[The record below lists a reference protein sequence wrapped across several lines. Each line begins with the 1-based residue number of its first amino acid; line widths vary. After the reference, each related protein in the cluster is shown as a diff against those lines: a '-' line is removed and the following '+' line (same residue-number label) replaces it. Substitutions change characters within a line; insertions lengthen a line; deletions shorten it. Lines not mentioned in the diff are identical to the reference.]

1 MTVSMRGL
9 LNRGVCV
16 FALLILLG
24 GELFLRREML
34 VSLEDSS
41 VDQATLD
48 TLHGLSATHELW
60 LIVLA
65 GILAMLSGLIFWN
78 TGSAS
83 IKPLKKMVEEL
94 MTASSQLRKASEQVA
109 KNSAELSNDSMQQ
122 ANSGEL
128 ASNVM
133 HEIALPSI
141 AIFSSS
147 SIQVAEQIEDINA
160 LARSVEENTQR
171 TLELSAEARA
181 AAESGVQA
189 MSEISSAMRGVQEGS
204 SRITDIIEVI
214 DTITHQTKM
223 LATNAAIEAARA
235 GEQGK
240 GFAVVAD
247 EVSKLA
253 ENSKKAA
260 REIGELIRES
270 VAKARDGGKLA
281 ADGEAALQNI
291 LQTVVEVVDLVSDV
305 ALSASEQTEKMR
317 EAERLIIEI
326 KQASTDQ
333 NKHTPELA
341 TAIQD
346 MIKVAQKSAMNAESG
361 TVAAEQLFAQV
372 QILSDLVDRLASQIG
387 TSKKSQIA
395 PMQASKPKKEAVN
408 NARLLPAPS
417 KKSGPTKFNPE
428 MKRPL
433 AMKAST
439 SNINQSSSS
448 KSKPDP
454 QSKPSDII
462 PMRDDFSEF

>member
-9 LNRGVCV
+9 LNWGGYVL
-16 FALLILLG
+16 ALLILLG

-34 VSLEDSS
+34 LSLEESS
-41 VDQATLD
+41 LDQATLEK
-48 TLHGLSATHELW
+48 LYELSATHELW
-60 LIVLA
+60 LIILV
-65 GILAMLSGLIFWN
+65 GILALLSVLIFWN
-78 TGSAS
+78 TSSAS
-83 IKPLKKMVEEL
+83 RPLKVMVEEL
-94 MTASSQLRKASEQVA
+94 LNTSSQLRKASEQVA
-109 KNSAELSNDSMQQ
+109 KNSAQLSNDSMQQ
-122 ANSGEL
+122 ATSGEL

-141 AIFSSS
+141 AVFSSS

-160 LARSVEENTQR
+160 LARSVEENTRR

-204 SRITDIIEVI
+204 TRITDIIEVI

-270 VAKARDGGKLA
+270 VNKARDGGKLA

-305 ALSASEQTEKMR
+305 ALSASEQTDKMR

-346 MIKVAQKSAMNAESG
+346 MIKVAQKSAMNTESG

-372 QILSDLVDRLASQIG
+372 LILSDLVDRLATQIG
-387 TSKKSQIA
+387 TSKTSEVTPIQTL
-395 PMQASKPKKEAVN
+395 KPKKEAAN
-408 NARLLPAPS
+408 SARLLPAPA
-417 KKSGPTKFNPE
+417 KKAGAKKFNPE
-428 MKRPL
+428 SKRPPT
-433 AMKAST
+433 MKAT
-439 SNINQSSSS
+439 TLNINP
-448 KSKPDP
+448 SKPKSDP

>member
-9 LNRGVCV
+9 LNWGGYVL
-16 FALLILLG
+16 ALLILLG

-34 VSLEDSS
+34 LSLEESS
-41 VDQATLD
+41 LDQATLEK
-48 TLHGLSATHELW
+48 LYELSATHELW
-60 LIVLA
+60 LIILV
-65 GILAMLSGLIFWN
+65 GILALLSVLIFWN
-78 TGSAS
+78 TSSAS
-83 IKPLKKMVEEL
+83 RPLKVMVEEL
-94 MTASSQLRKASEQVA
+94 LNTSSQLRKVSKQVA

-122 ANSGEL
+122 ATSGEL

-141 AIFSSS
+141 AVFSSS

-160 LARSVEENTQR
+160 LARSVEENTRR

-204 SRITDIIEVI
+204 TRITDIIEVI

-270 VAKARDGGKLA
+270 VTKARDGGKLA

-305 ALSASEQTEKMR
+305 ALSASEQTDKMR

-341 TAIQD
+341 TTIQD

-372 QILSDLVDRLASQIG
+372 LILSDLVDRLATQIG
-387 TSKKSQIA
+387 TSKTSEVTPIQTL
-395 PMQASKPKKEAVN
+395 KPKKEAAN
-408 NARLLPAPS
+408 SARLLPAPA
-417 KKSGPTKFNPE
+417 KKAGATKFNPE
-428 MKRPL
+428 SKRPPT
-433 AMKAST
+433 MKAT
-439 SNINQSSSS
+439 TLNINP
-448 KSKPDP
+448 SKPKSDP

>member
-1 MTVSMRGL
+1 MTVSMRGF
-9 LNRGVCV
+9 LNWGGCV
-16 FALLILLG
+16 LALLILLG

-34 VSLEDSS
+34 LSLEGYSL
-41 VDQATLD
+41 DQATLEK
-48 TLHGLSATHELW
+48 LSELSAIHELW
-60 LIVLA
+60 LIILV
-65 GILAMLSGLIFWN
+65 GILALLSVLIFWN
-78 TGSAS
+78 TSSAS
-83 IKPLKKMVEEL
+83 RPLKVTVEEL
-94 MTASSQLRKASEQVA
+94 LNTSSQLRKASEQVA

-122 ANSGEL
+122 ATSGEL

-160 LARSVEENTQR
+160 LARSVEENTRR

-181 AAESGVQA
+181 AAESGGQA

-204 SRITDIIEVI
+204 TRITDIIEVI

-270 VAKARDGGKLA
+270 VTKARDGGKLA

-305 ALSASEQTEKMR
+305 ALSASEQTDKMR

-346 MIKVAQKSAMNAESG
+346 MIKVAQKSAVNAESG

-372 QILSDLVDRLASQIG
+372 LILSGLVDRLATQIG
-387 TSKKSQIA
+387 TSKTSELTQINTL
-395 PMQASKPKKEAVN
+395 KPKKEAAN
-408 NARLLPAPS
+408 NARLLPAPA
-417 KKSGPTKFNPE
+417 KKTGATKFNPE
-428 MKRPL
+428 TRRPPT
-433 AMKAST
+433 MKATT
-439 SNINQSSSS
+439 SNINP
-448 KSKPDP
+448 SKPKSDP

>member
-9 LNRGVCV
+9 LNWGGYVL
-16 FALLILLG
+16 ALLILLG

-34 VSLEDSS
+34 LSLEESS
-41 VDQATLD
+41 LDQATLEK
-48 TLHGLSATHELW
+48 LYELSATHELW
-60 LIVLA
+60 LIILV
-65 GILAMLSGLIFWN
+65 GILALLSVLIFWN
-78 TGSAS
+78 TSSAS
-83 IKPLKKMVEEL
+83 RPLKVMVEEL
-94 MTASSQLRKASEQVA
+94 LNTSSQLRKASEQVA

-122 ANSGEL
+122 ATSGEL

-141 AIFSSS
+141 AVFSSS

-160 LARSVEENTQR
+160 LARSVEENTRR

-204 SRITDIIEVI
+204 TRITDIIEVI

-270 VAKARDGGKLA
+270 VNKARDGGKLA

-305 ALSASEQTEKMR
+305 ALSASEQTDKMR

-372 QILSDLVDRLASQIG
+372 LILSDLVDRLATQIG
-387 TSKKSQIA
+387 TSKTSEVTPIQTLKR
-395 PMQASKPKKEAVN
+395 KKEAAN
-408 NARLLPAPS
+408 SARLLPAPA
-417 KKSGPTKFNPE
+417 KKAGATKFNPE
-428 MKRPL
+428 SKRPPT
-433 AMKAST
+433 MKAT
-439 SNINQSSSS
+439 TLNINP
-448 KSKPDP
+448 SKPKSDP

>member
-9 LNRGVCV
+9 LNWGGYVL
-16 FALLILLG
+16 ALLILLG

-34 VSLEDSS
+34 LSLEESS
-41 VDQATLD
+41 LDQATLEK
-48 TLHGLSATHELW
+48 LYELSATHELW
-60 LIVLA
+60 LIILV
-65 GILAMLSGLIFWN
+65 GILALLSVLIFWN
-78 TGSAS
+78 TSSAS
-83 IKPLKKMVEEL
+83 RPLKVMVEEL
-94 MTASSQLRKASEQVA
+94 LNTSSQLRKVSKQVA

-122 ANSGEL
+122 ATSGEL

-141 AIFSSS
+141 AVFSSS

-160 LARSVEENTQR
+160 LARSVEENTRR

-204 SRITDIIEVI
+204 TRITDIIEVI

-270 VAKARDGGKLA
+270 VTKARDGGKLA

-305 ALSASEQTEKMR
+305 ALSASEQTDKMR

-372 QILSDLVDRLASQIG
+372 LILSDLVDRLATQIG
-387 TSKKSQIA
+387 TSKTSEVTPIQTL
-395 PMQASKPKKEAVN
+395 KPKKEAAN
-408 NARLLPAPS
+408 SARLLPAPA
-417 KKSGPTKFNPE
+417 KKAGATKFNPE
-428 MKRPL
+428 SKRPPT
-433 AMKAST
+433 MKAT
-439 SNINQSSSS
+439 TLNINP
-448 KSKPDP
+448 SKPKSDP

>member
-16 FALLILLG
+16 LALLILLG

-34 VSLEDSS
+34 LSLEDSS
-41 VDQATLD
+41 LDQAALETLQ
-48 TLHGLSATHELW
+48 GLSATHELW

-65 GILAMLSGLIFWN
+65 GVLALLSVLVFWN

-83 IKPLKKMVEEL
+83 TKPLKKMVEEL

-109 KNSAELSNDSMQQ
+109 KNSAELSNDSLQQ
-122 ANSGEL
+122 ATSGEL

-141 AIFSSS
+141 AVFSSS

-160 LARSVEENTQR
+160 LARSVEENTRR
-171 TLELSAEARA
+171 TLELSAEART

-189 MSEISSAMRGVQEGS
+189 MSEISSAMRDVREGS
-204 SRITDIIEVI
+204 NRITDIIEVI

-270 VAKARDGGKLA
+270 VTKARDGGKLA

-291 LQTVVEVVDLVSDV
+291 LKTVVEVVDLVSDV

-361 TVAAEQLFAQV
+361 SVAAEQLFAQV
-372 QILSDLVDRLASQIG
+372 QILSELVDRLASQIG
-387 TSKKSQIA
+387 SSKKSQVA
-395 PMQASKPKKEAVN
+395 PQAPKPKKEAVN
-408 NARLLPAPS
+408 KARLLPAPA
-417 KKSGPTKFNPE
+417 KKAGPTKFNQE

-439 SNINQSSSS
+439 SSINPSNPS
-448 KSKPDP
+448 KPKPDP

>member
-1 MTVSMRGL
+1 MTVSMREL
-9 LNRGVCV
+9 LNRGVCI
-16 FALLILLG
+16 FALLVLLG
-24 GELFLRREML
+24 GELFLRRDML
-34 VSLEDSS
+34 LSLDESS
-41 VDQATLD
+41 LDPATLEK
-48 TLHGLSATHELW
+48 LHELSATHELW

-65 GILAMLSGLIFWN
+65 GILALLSVLIFWN
-78 TGSAS
+78 TSSAC
-83 IKPLKKMVEEL
+83 IRPLKRMVEEL
-94 MTASSQLRKASEQVA
+94 MNTSSQLRGASEQVT
-109 KNSAELSNDSMQQ
+109 KNSAELSSDSMQQ
-122 ANSGEL
+122 VTSGEL

-141 AIFSSS
+141 AVFSSS

-160 LARSVEENTQR
+160 LARSVEENTRR

-204 SRITDIIEVI
+204 TRITDIIEVI

-270 VAKARDGGKLA
+270 VIKARDGGKLA

-305 ALSASEQTEKMR
+305 ALSASEQTDKMR

-341 TAIQD
+341 TAIQN
-346 MIKVAQKSAMNAESG
+346 MIKVAQKSATNAESG
-361 TVAAEQLFAQV
+361 TVTAEQLFDQV
-372 QILSDLVDRLASQIG
+372 QILSDLVDRLGSQIG
-387 TSKKSQIA
+387 TSRKSQVTPI
-395 PMQASKPKKEAVN
+395 QALKPKKEAVHN
-408 NARLLPAPS
+408 DRLLPAPA
-417 KKSGPTKFNPE
+417 KNVGLTKFNPE
-428 MKRPL
+428 MKHPP
-433 AMKAST
+433 AMHAT
-439 SNINQSSSS
+439 NLNINPSTPKPNP
-448 KSKPDP
+448 KSKP
-454 QSKPSDII
+454 SEVI

>member
-16 FALLILLG
+16 LALLILLG

-34 VSLEDSS
+34 LSLEDSS
-41 VDQATLD
+41 LDQAALETLQ
-48 TLHGLSATHELW
+48 GLSATHELW
-60 LIVLA
+60 LIALAGVLA
-65 GILAMLSGLIFWN
+65 LLSVLVFWN

-83 IKPLKKMVEEL
+83 TKPLKKMVEEL

-109 KNSAELSNDSMQQ
+109 KNSAELSNDSLQQ
-122 ANSGEL
+122 ATSGEL

-141 AIFSSS
+141 AVFSSS

-160 LARSVEENTQR
+160 LARSVEENTRR
-171 TLELSAEARA
+171 TLELSAEART

-189 MSEISSAMRGVQEGS
+189 MSEISSAMRDVREGS
-204 SRITDIIEVI
+204 NRITDIIEVI

-270 VAKARDGGKLA
+270 VTKARDGGKLA

-291 LQTVVEVVDLVSDV
+291 LKTVVEVVDLVSDV

-361 TVAAEQLFAQV
+361 SVAAEQLFAQV
-372 QILSDLVDRLASQIG
+372 QILSELVDRLASQIG
-387 TSKKSQIA
+387 GSKNTQAA
-395 PMQASKPKKEAVN
+395 PQAPKPKKEAVN
-408 NARLLPAPS
+408 KARLLPAPA
-417 KKSGPTKFNPE
+417 KKAGPTKFNPE

-439 SNINQSSSS
+439 SSINQSNPS
-448 KSKPDP
+448 KPKPDP

>member
-1 MTVSMRGL
+1 MTVFMRGL
-9 LNRGVCV
+9 LNWGGYVL
-16 FALLILLG
+16 ALLILLG

-34 VSLEDSS
+34 LSLEESS
-41 VDQATLD
+41 LDQATLEK
-48 TLHGLSATHELW
+48 LYELSATHELW
-60 LIVLA
+60 LIILV
-65 GILAMLSGLIFWN
+65 GILALLSVLIFWN
-78 TGSAS
+78 TSSAS
-83 IKPLKKMVEEL
+83 RPLKVMVEEL
-94 MTASSQLRKASEQVA
+94 LNTSSQLRKASEQVA

-122 ANSGEL
+122 ATSGEL

-141 AIFSSS
+141 AVFSSS

-160 LARSVEENTQR
+160 LARSVEENTRR

-204 SRITDIIEVI
+204 TRITDIIEVI

-270 VAKARDGGKLA
+270 VTKARDGGKLA

-305 ALSASEQTEKMR
+305 ALSASEQTDKMR

-372 QILSDLVDRLASQIG
+372 LILSDLVDRLATQIG
-387 TSKKSQIA
+387 TSKTSEVIPIQ
-395 PMQASKPKKEAVN
+395 PLKPKKEAAN
-408 NARLLPAPS
+408 SARLLPAPA
-417 KKSGPTKFNPE
+417 KKAGATKFNPE
-428 MKRPL
+428 SKRPPT
-433 AMKAST
+433 MKAT
-439 SNINQSSSS
+439 TLNINP
-448 KSKPDP
+448 SKPKSDP

>member
-9 LNRGVCV
+9 LNWGGYVL
-16 FALLILLG
+16 ALLILLG

-34 VSLEDSS
+34 LSLEESS
-41 VDQATLD
+41 LDQATLEK
-48 TLHGLSATHELW
+48 LYELSATHELW
-60 LIVLA
+60 LIILV
-65 GILAMLSGLIFWN
+65 GILALLSVLIFWN
-78 TGSAS
+78 TSSAS
-83 IKPLKKMVEEL
+83 RPLKVMVEEL
-94 MTASSQLRKASEQVA
+94 LNTSSQLRKASEQVA

-122 ANSGEL
+122 ATSGEL

-141 AIFSSS
+141 AVFSSS

-160 LARSVEENTQR
+160 LARSVEENTRR

-204 SRITDIIEVI
+204 TRITDIIEVI

-270 VAKARDGGKLA
+270 VNKARDGGKLA

-305 ALSASEQTEKMR
+305 ALSASEQTDKMR

-341 TAIQD
+341 TTIQD

-361 TVAAEQLFAQV
+361 TVAAEQLIAQV
-372 QILSDLVDRLASQIG
+372 LILSDLVDRLATQIG
-387 TSKKSQIA
+387 TSKTSEVTPIQTL
-395 PMQASKPKKEAVN
+395 KPKKEAAN
-408 NARLLPAPS
+408 SARLLPAPA
-417 KKSGPTKFNPE
+417 KKAGATKFNPE
-428 MKRPL
+428 SKRPPT
-433 AMKAST
+433 MKAT
-439 SNINQSSSS
+439 TLNINP
-448 KSKPDP
+448 SKPKSDP

>member
-16 FALLILLG
+16 LALLILLG

-34 VSLEDSS
+34 LSLEDSPL
-41 VDQATLD
+41 DQATLE
-48 TLHGLSATHELW
+48 TLQGLSATHELW

-65 GILAMLSGLIFWN
+65 GILALLSVLVFWN

-109 KNSAELSNDSMQQ
+109 KNSAELSNDSLQQ
-122 ANSGEL
+122 ATSGEL

-141 AIFSSS
+141 AVFSSS

-160 LARSVEENTQR
+160 LARSVEENTRR
-171 TLELSAEARA
+171 TLELSAEART

-204 SRITDIIEVI
+204 NRITDIIEVI

-270 VAKARDGGKLA
+270 VTKARDGGKLA

-291 LQTVVEVVDLVSDV
+291 LKTVVEVVDLVSDV

-361 TVAAEQLFAQV
+361 SVAAEQLFAQV

-387 TSKKSQIA
+387 SSKKSQAA
-395 PMQASKPKKEAVN
+395 PQALKPKKEAVN
-408 NARLLPAPS
+408 NARLLPAPL
-417 KKSGPTKFNPE
+417 KKAGPTKFNPE

-433 AMKAST
+433 TMKTST
-439 SNINQSSSS
+439 SSINPSNPS
-448 KSKPDP
+448 KPKPDP

>member
-16 FALLILLG
+16 LALLILLG

-34 VSLEDSS
+34 LSLEDSPL
-41 VDQATLD
+41 DQAALETLQ
-48 TLHGLSATHELW
+48 GLSATHELW

-65 GILAMLSGLIFWN
+65 GVLALLSVLVFWN

-83 IKPLKKMVEEL
+83 TKPLKKMVEEL

-109 KNSAELSNDSMQQ
+109 KNSAELSNDSVQQ
-122 ANSGEL
+122 ATSGEL

-141 AIFSSS
+141 AVFSSS

-160 LARSVEENTQR
+160 LARSVEENTRR
-171 TLELSAEARA
+171 TLELSAEART

-189 MSEISSAMRGVQEGS
+189 MSEISSAMRDVREGS
-204 SRITDIIEVI
+204 NRITDIIEVI

-270 VAKARDGGKLA
+270 VTKARDGGKLA

-291 LQTVVEVVDLVSDV
+291 LKTVVEVVDLVSDV

-361 TVAAEQLFAQV
+361 SVAAEQLFAQV
-372 QILSDLVDRLASQIG
+372 QILSELVDRLASQIG
-387 TSKKSQIA
+387 GSKNTQAA
-395 PMQASKPKKEAVN
+395 PQAPKPKKEAVN
-408 NARLLPAPS
+408 KARLLPAPA
-417 KKSGPTKFNPE
+417 KKAGPTKFNPE

-439 SNINQSSSS
+439 SSINQS
-448 KSKPDP
+448 KPKPDP

>member
-16 FALLILLG
+16 LALLILLG

-34 VSLEDSS
+34 LSLEDSS
-41 VDQATLD
+41 LDQAALETLQ
-48 TLHGLSATHELW
+48 GLSATHELW

-65 GILAMLSGLIFWN
+65 GILALLSVLIFWN

-83 IKPLKKMVEEL
+83 TKPLKKMVEEL
-94 MTASSQLRKASEQVA
+94 MMAASQLRKASEQVA
-109 KNSAELSNDSMQQ
+109 KNSAELSNDSLQQ
-122 ANSGEL
+122 ATNGEL

-141 AIFSSS
+141 AVFSSS

-160 LARSVEENTQR
+160 LARSVEENTRR

-189 MSEISSAMRGVQEGS
+189 MSEISSAMRDVREGS
-204 SRITDIIEVI
+204 NRITDIIEVI

-270 VAKARDGGKLA
+270 VTKARDGGKLA

-361 TVAAEQLFAQV
+361 SVAAEQLFAQV
-372 QILSDLVDRLASQIG
+372 QILSELVDRLASQIG
-387 TSKKSQIA
+387 GSKKSQAA
-395 PMQASKPKKEAVN
+395 PTSSETKKGSCQQCSLTAC
-408 NARLLPAPS
+408 S
-417 KKSGPTKFNPE
+417 IKKGWP
-428 MKRPL
+428 
-433 AMKAST
+433 
-439 SNINQSSSS
+439 NQV
-448 KSKPDP
+448 
-454 QSKPSDII
+454 
-462 PMRDDFSEF
+462 

>member
-9 LNRGVCV
+9 LNWGGYVL
-16 FALLILLG
+16 ALLILLG

-34 VSLEDSS
+34 LSLEESS
-41 VDQATLD
+41 LDQATLEK
-48 TLHGLSATHELW
+48 LYELSATHELW
-60 LIVLA
+60 LIILV
-65 GILAMLSGLIFWN
+65 GILALLSVLIFWN
-78 TGSAS
+78 TSSAS
-83 IKPLKKMVEEL
+83 RPLKVMVEEL
-94 MTASSQLRKASEQVA
+94 LNTSSQLRKASEQVA

-122 ANSGEL
+122 ATSGEL

-141 AIFSSS
+141 AVFSSS

-160 LARSVEENTQR
+160 LARSVEENTRR

-204 SRITDIIEVI
+204 TRITDIIEVI

-270 VAKARDGGKLA
+270 VTKARDGGKLA

-305 ALSASEQTEKMR
+305 ALSASEQTDKMR

-372 QILSDLVDRLASQIG
+372 LILSDLVDRLATQIG
-387 TSKKSQIA
+387 TSKTSEVTPIQTL
-395 PMQASKPKKEAVN
+395 KPKKEAPN
-408 NARLLPAPS
+408 SARLLPAPA
-417 KKSGPTKFNPE
+417 KKAGATKFNPE
-428 MKRPL
+428 SKRPPT
-433 AMKAST
+433 MKAT
-439 SNINQSSSS
+439 TLNINP
-448 KSKPDP
+448 SKPKSDP

>member
-9 LNRGVCV
+9 LNWGGYVL
-16 FALLILLG
+16 ALLILLG

-34 VSLEDSS
+34 LSLEESS
-41 VDQATLD
+41 LDQATLEK
-48 TLHGLSATHELW
+48 LYELSATHELW
-60 LIVLA
+60 LIILV
-65 GILAMLSGLIFWN
+65 GILALLSVLIFWN
-78 TGSAS
+78 TSSAS
-83 IKPLKKMVEEL
+83 RPLKVMVEEL
-94 MTASSQLRKASEQVA
+94 LNTSSQLRKASEQVA

-122 ANSGEL
+122 ATSGEL

-141 AIFSSS
+141 AVFSSS

-160 LARSVEENTQR
+160 LARSVEENTRR

-204 SRITDIIEVI
+204 TRITDIIEVI

-270 VAKARDGGKLA
+270 VTKARDGGKLA

-305 ALSASEQTEKMR
+305 ALSASEQTDKMR

-372 QILSDLVDRLASQIG
+372 LILSDLVDRLATQIG
-387 TSKKSQIA
+387 ISKTSEVTPIQTL
-395 PMQASKPKKEAVN
+395 KPKKEAAN
-408 NARLLPAPS
+408 SARLLPAPA
-417 KKSGPTKFNPE
+417 KNAGAAKFNPE
-428 MKRPL
+428 SKRPPT
-433 AMKAST
+433 MKAT
-439 SNINQSSSS
+439 TLNINP
-448 KSKPDP
+448 SKPKSDP

>member
-9 LNRGVCV
+9 LNWGGYVL
-16 FALLILLG
+16 ALLILLG

-34 VSLEDSS
+34 LSLEESS
-41 VDQATLD
+41 LDQATLEK
-48 TLHGLSATHELW
+48 LYELSATHELW
-60 LIVLA
+60 LIILV
-65 GILAMLSGLIFWN
+65 GILALLSVLIFWN
-78 TGSAS
+78 TSSAS
-83 IKPLKKMVEEL
+83 RPLKVMVEEL
-94 MTASSQLRKASEQVA
+94 LNTSSQLRKASEQVA

-122 ANSGEL
+122 ATSGEL

-141 AIFSSS
+141 AVFSSS

-160 LARSVEENTQR
+160 LARSVEENTRR

-204 SRITDIIEVI
+204 TRITDIIEVI

-270 VAKARDGGKLA
+270 VTKARDGGKLA

-305 ALSASEQTEKMR
+305 ALSASEQTDKMR

-346 MIKVAQKSAMNAESG
+346 MIKVAQKSAMNTESG

-372 QILSDLVDRLASQIG
+372 LILSDLVDRLATQIG
-387 TSKKSQIA
+387 TSK
-395 PMQASKPKKEAVN
+395 ASEVTPIQTLKRKKEAAN
-408 NARLLPAPS
+408 SARLLPAPA
-417 KKSGPTKFNPE
+417 KKAGATKFNPE
-428 MKRPL
+428 SKRPPT
-433 AMKAST
+433 MKAT
-439 SNINQSSSS
+439 TLNINP
-448 KSKPDP
+448 SKPKSDP

>member
-1 MTVSMRGL
+1 MTVFMRGL
-9 LNRGVCV
+9 LNWGGYVL
-16 FALLILLG
+16 ALLILLG

-34 VSLEDSS
+34 LSLEESS
-41 VDQATLD
+41 LDQATLEK
-48 TLHGLSATHELW
+48 LYELSATHELW
-60 LIVLA
+60 LIILV
-65 GILAMLSGLIFWN
+65 GILALLSVLIFWN
-78 TGSAS
+78 TSSAS
-83 IKPLKKMVEEL
+83 RPLKVMVEEL
-94 MTASSQLRKASEQVA
+94 LNTSSQLRKASEQVA

-122 ANSGEL
+122 ATSGEL

-141 AIFSSS
+141 AVFSSS

-160 LARSVEENTQR
+160 LARSVEENTRR

-204 SRITDIIEVI
+204 TRITDIIEVI

-270 VAKARDGGKLA
+270 VNKARDGGKLA

-305 ALSASEQTEKMR
+305 ALSASEQTDKMR

-372 QILSDLVDRLASQIG
+372 LILSDLVDRLATQIG
-387 TSKKSQIA
+387 TSKTSEVTPIQTL
-395 PMQASKPKKEAVN
+395 KPKKEAAN
-408 NARLLPAPS
+408 SARLLPAPA
-417 KKSGPTKFNPE
+417 KKAGATKFNPE
-428 MKRPL
+428 SKRPPT
-433 AMKAST
+433 MKAT
-439 SNINQSSSS
+439 TLNINP
-448 KSKPDP
+448 SKPKSDP

>member
-9 LNRGVCV
+9 LNWGGYVL
-16 FALLILLG
+16 ALLILLG

-34 VSLEDSS
+34 LSLEESS
-41 VDQATLD
+41 LDQATLEK
-48 TLHGLSATHELW
+48 LYELSATHELW
-60 LIVLA
+60 LIILV
-65 GILAMLSGLIFWN
+65 GILALLSVLIFWN
-78 TGSAS
+78 TSSAS
-83 IKPLKKMVEEL
+83 RPLKVMVEEL
-94 MTASSQLRKASEQVA
+94 LNTSSQLRKVSKQVA

-122 ANSGEL
+122 ATSGEL

-141 AIFSSS
+141 AVFSSS

-160 LARSVEENTQR
+160 LARSVEENTRR

-204 SRITDIIEVI
+204 TRITDIIEVI

-270 VAKARDGGKLA
+270 VTKARDGGKLA

-305 ALSASEQTEKMR
+305 ALSASEQTDKMR

-341 TAIQD
+341 TTIQD

-361 TVAAEQLFAQV
+361 TVAAEQLIAQV
-372 QILSDLVDRLASQIG
+372 LILSDLVDRLATQIG
-387 TSKKSQIA
+387 TSKTSEVTPIQTL
-395 PMQASKPKKEAVN
+395 KPKKEAAN
-408 NARLLPAPS
+408 SARLLPAPA
-417 KKSGPTKFNPE
+417 KKAGATKFNPE
-428 MKRPL
+428 SKRPPT
-433 AMKAST
+433 MKAT
-439 SNINQSSSS
+439 TLNINP
-448 KSKPDP
+448 SKPKSDP

>member
-9 LNRGVCV
+9 LNWGGYVL
-16 FALLILLG
+16 ALLILLG

-34 VSLEDSS
+34 LSLEESS
-41 VDQATLD
+41 LDQATLEK
-48 TLHGLSATHELW
+48 LYELSATHELW
-60 LIVLA
+60 LIILV
-65 GILAMLSGLIFWN
+65 GILALLSVLIFWN
-78 TGSAS
+78 TSSAS
-83 IKPLKKMVEEL
+83 RPLKVMVEEL
-94 MTASSQLRKASEQVA
+94 LNTSSQLRKASEQVA

-122 ANSGEL
+122 ATSGEL

-141 AIFSSS
+141 AVFSSS

-160 LARSVEENTQR
+160 LARSVEENTRR

-204 SRITDIIEVI
+204 TRITDIIEVI

-270 VAKARDGGKLA
+270 VTKARDGGKLA

-305 ALSASEQTEKMR
+305 ALSASEQTDKMR

-372 QILSDLVDRLASQIG
+372 LILSDLVDRLATQIG
-387 TSKKSQIA
+387 TSKTSEVTPIQTL
-395 PMQASKPKKEAVN
+395 KPKKEAAN
-408 NARLLPAPS
+408 SARLLPAPA
-417 KKSGPTKFNPE
+417 KKAGAKKFNPE
-428 MKRPL
+428 SKRPPT
-433 AMKAST
+433 MKAT
-439 SNINQSSSS
+439 TLNINP
-448 KSKPDP
+448 SKPKSDP

>member
-9 LNRGVCV
+9 LNWGGYVL
-16 FALLILLG
+16 ALLILLG

-34 VSLEDSS
+34 LSLEESS
-41 VDQATLD
+41 LDQATLEK
-48 TLHGLSATHELW
+48 LYELSATHELW
-60 LIVLA
+60 LIILV
-65 GILAMLSGLIFWN
+65 GILALLSVLIFWN
-78 TGSAS
+78 TSSAS
-83 IKPLKKMVEEL
+83 RPLKVMVEEL
-94 MTASSQLRKASEQVA
+94 LNTSSQLRKASEQVA
-109 KNSAELSNDSMQQ
+109 KNSAQLSNDSMQQ
-122 ANSGEL
+122 ATSGEL

-141 AIFSSS
+141 AVFSSS

-160 LARSVEENTQR
+160 LARSVEENTRR

-204 SRITDIIEVI
+204 TRITDIIEVI

-270 VAKARDGGKLA
+270 VNKARDGGKLA

-305 ALSASEQTEKMR
+305 ALSASEQTDKMR

-372 QILSDLVDRLASQIG
+372 LILSDLVDRLATQIG
-387 TSKKSQIA
+387 TSKTSEVTPIQTL
-395 PMQASKPKKEAVN
+395 KPKKEAAN
-408 NARLLPAPS
+408 SARLLPAPA
-417 KKSGPTKFNPE
+417 KKAGAKKFNPE
-428 MKRPL
+428 SKRPPT
-433 AMKAST
+433 MKAT
-439 SNINQSSSS
+439 TLNINP
-448 KSKPDP
+448 SKPKSDP

>member
-9 LNRGVCV
+9 LNWGGYVL
-16 FALLILLG
+16 ALLILLG

-34 VSLEDSS
+34 LSLEESS
-41 VDQATLD
+41 LDQATLEK
-48 TLHGLSATHELW
+48 LYELSATHELW
-60 LIVLA
+60 LIILV
-65 GILAMLSGLIFWN
+65 GILALLSVLIFWN
-78 TGSAS
+78 TSSAS
-83 IKPLKKMVEEL
+83 RPLKVMVEEL
-94 MTASSQLRKASEQVA
+94 LNTSSQLRKASEQVA

-122 ANSGEL
+122 ATSGEL

-141 AIFSSS
+141 AVFSSS

-160 LARSVEENTQR
+160 LARSVEENTRR

-204 SRITDIIEVI
+204 TRITDIIEVI

-270 VAKARDGGKLA
+270 VTKARDGGKLA

-305 ALSASEQTEKMR
+305 ALSASEQTDKMR

-372 QILSDLVDRLASQIG
+372 LILSDLVDRLATQIG
-387 TSKKSQIA
+387 TSKTSEVTPIQTL
-395 PMQASKPKKEAVN
+395 KPKKEAAN
-408 NARLLPAPS
+408 SARLLPAPA
-417 KKSGPTKFNPE
+417 KKAGATKFNPE
-428 MKRPL
+428 SKRPPT
-433 AMKAST
+433 MKAT
-439 SNINQSSSS
+439 TLNINP
-448 KSKPDP
+448 SKPKSDP

>member
-9 LNRGVCV
+9 LNWGGYVL
-16 FALLILLG
+16 ALLILLG

-34 VSLEDSS
+34 LSLEESS
-41 VDQATLD
+41 LDQATLEK
-48 TLHGLSATHELW
+48 LYELSATHELW
-60 LIVLA
+60 LIILV
-65 GILAMLSGLIFWN
+65 GILALLSVLIFWN
-78 TGSAS
+78 TSSAS
-83 IKPLKKMVEEL
+83 RPLKVMVEEL
-94 MTASSQLRKASEQVA
+94 LNTSSQLRKASEQVA

-122 ANSGEL
+122 ATSGEL

-141 AIFSSS
+141 AVFSSS

-160 LARSVEENTQR
+160 LARSVEENTRR

-204 SRITDIIEVI
+204 TRITDIIEVI

-270 VAKARDGGKLA
+270 VNKARDGGKLA

-305 ALSASEQTEKMR
+305 ALSASEQTDKMR

-372 QILSDLVDRLASQIG
+372 LILSDLVDRLATQIG
-387 TSKKSQIA
+387 TSKTSEVTPIQTL
-395 PMQASKPKKEAVN
+395 KPKKEAAN
-408 NARLLPAPS
+408 SARLLPAPA
-417 KKSGPTKFNPE
+417 KKAGATKFNPE
-428 MKRPL
+428 SKRPPT
-433 AMKAST
+433 MKAT
-439 SNINQSSSS
+439 TLNINP
-448 KSKPDP
+448 SKPKSDP

>member
-9 LNRGVCV
+9 LNWGGYVL
-16 FALLILLG
+16 ALLILLG

-34 VSLEDSS
+34 LSLEESS
-41 VDQATLD
+41 LDQATLEK
-48 TLHGLSATHELW
+48 LYELSATHELW
-60 LIVLA
+60 LIILV
-65 GILAMLSGLIFWN
+65 GILALLSVLIFWN
-78 TGSAS
+78 TSSAS
-83 IKPLKKMVEEL
+83 RPLKVMVEEL
-94 MTASSQLRKASEQVA
+94 LNTSSQLRKASEQVA

-122 ANSGEL
+122 ATSGEL

-141 AIFSSS
+141 AVFSSS

-160 LARSVEENTQR
+160 LARSVEENTRR

-204 SRITDIIEVI
+204 TRITDIIEVI

-270 VAKARDGGKLA
+270 VTKARDGGKLA

-305 ALSASEQTEKMR
+305 ALSASEQTDKMR

-372 QILSDLVDRLASQIG
+372 LILSDLVDRLATQIG
-387 TSKKSQIA
+387 TSKTSEVTPIQTLKR
-395 PMQASKPKKEAVN
+395 KKEAAN
-408 NARLLPAPS
+408 SARLLPAPA
-417 KKSGPTKFNPE
+417 KKAGATKFNPE
-428 MKRPL
+428 SKRPPT
-433 AMKAST
+433 MKAT
-439 SNINQSSSS
+439 TLNINP
-448 KSKPDP
+448 SKPKSDP

>member
-9 LNRGVCV
+9 LNRGVCIL
-16 FALLILLG
+16 ALLILLG

-34 VSLEDSS
+34 LSLEDSS
-41 VDQATLD
+41 LDQAALE
-48 TLHGLSATHELW
+48 TLHGLSASHELW
-60 LIVLA
+60 LIVLT
-65 GILAMLSGLIFWN
+65 GILALLSVLVFWN

-94 MTASSQLRKASEQVA
+94 ITASSQLRKASEQVA
-109 KNSAELSNDSMQQ
+109 KNSAELSNDSLQQ
-122 ANSGEL
+122 ATSGEL

-141 AIFSSS
+141 AVFSSS
-147 SIQVAEQIEDINA
+147 SNQVAEQIEDINA
-160 LARSVEENTQR
+160 LARSVEENTRR

-204 SRITDIIEVI
+204 NRITDIIEVI

-270 VAKARDGGKLA
+270 VTKARDGGKLA

-291 LQTVVEVVDLVSDV
+291 LKTVVEVVDLVSDV
-305 ALSASEQTEKMR
+305 ALSASEQTDKMR

-341 TAIQD
+341 NAIQD
-346 MIKVAQKSAMNAESG
+346 MVKVAQKSAMNAESG
-361 TVAAEQLFAQV
+361 SVAAEQLFAQV
-372 QILSDLVDRLASQIG
+372 QILSDLVDRLASQISS
-387 TSKKSQIA
+387 SKNSQAA
-395 PMQASKPKKEAVN
+395 PQAPKPKKEAAK

-417 KKSGPTKFNPE
+417 KKAGPTEFNPE

-433 AMKAST
+433 AMKTST
-439 SNINQSSSS
+439 SNINPS
-448 KSKPDP
+448 KPKPDP

>member
-1 MTVSMRGL
+1 M
-9 LNRGVCV
+9 
-16 FALLILLG
+16 
-24 GELFLRREML
+24 
-34 VSLEDSS
+34 
-41 VDQATLD
+41 
-48 TLHGLSATHELW
+48 
-60 LIVLA
+60 
-65 GILAMLSGLIFWN
+65 
-78 TGSAS
+78 
-83 IKPLKKMVEEL
+83 
-94 MTASSQLRKASEQVA
+94 
-109 KNSAELSNDSMQQ
+109 
-122 ANSGEL
+122 
-128 ASNVM
+128 M

-141 AIFSSS
+141 AVFSSS

-189 MSEISSAMRGVQEGS
+189 MSYISSAMRGVQEGS
-204 SRITDIIEVI
+204 NRITDIIEVI

-270 VAKARDGGKLA
+270 VTKARDGGKLA

-291 LQTVVEVVDLVSDV
+291 LKTVVEVVDLVSDV
-305 ALSASEQTEKMR
+305 ALSASEQTDKMR

-341 TAIQD
+341 NAIQD
-346 MIKVAQKSAMNAESG
+346 MVKVAQKSAMNAESG
-361 TVAAEQLFAQV
+361 SVAAEQLFAQV
-372 QILSDLVDRLASQIG
+372 QILSDLVDRIAFQISISKNSQA
-387 TSKKSQIA
+387 A
-395 PMQASKPKKEAVN
+395 PQAPKPKKEASK

-417 KKSGPTKFNPE
+417 KKAGPTEFNLE

-433 AMKAST
+433 AMKTST
-439 SNINQSSSS
+439 SNINQSNPS
-448 KSKPDP
+448 KPKPDP

>member
-1 MTVSMRGL
+1 MTVFMRGL
-9 LNRGVCV
+9 LNWGGYVL
-16 FALLILLG
+16 ALLILLG

-34 VSLEDSS
+34 LSLEESS
-41 VDQATLD
+41 LDQATLEK
-48 TLHGLSATHELW
+48 LYELSATHELW
-60 LIVLA
+60 LIILV
-65 GILAMLSGLIFWN
+65 GILALLSVLIFWN
-78 TGSAS
+78 TSSAS
-83 IKPLKKMVEEL
+83 RPLKVMVEEL
-94 MTASSQLRKASEQVA
+94 LNTSSQLRKASEQVA

-122 ANSGEL
+122 ATSGEL

-141 AIFSSS
+141 AVFSSS

-160 LARSVEENTQR
+160 LARSVEENTRR

-204 SRITDIIEVI
+204 TRITDIIEVI

-270 VAKARDGGKLA
+270 VTKARDGGKLA

-305 ALSASEQTEKMR
+305 ALSASEQTDKMR

-372 QILSDLVDRLASQIG
+372 LILSDLVDRLATQIG
-387 TSKKSQIA
+387 TSKTSEVTPIQTLKR
-395 PMQASKPKKEAVN
+395 KKEAAN
-408 NARLLPAPS
+408 SARLLPAPA
-417 KKSGPTKFNPE
+417 KKAGATKFNPE
-428 MKRPL
+428 SKRPPT
-433 AMKAST
+433 MKAT
-439 SNINQSSSS
+439 TLNINP
-448 KSKPDP
+448 SKPKSDP

>member
-9 LNRGVCV
+9 LNWGGYVL
-16 FALLILLG
+16 ALLILLG

-34 VSLEDSS
+34 LSLEESS
-41 VDQATLD
+41 LDQATLEK
-48 TLHGLSATHELW
+48 LYELSATHELW
-60 LIVLA
+60 LIILV
-65 GILAMLSGLIFWN
+65 GILALLSVLIFWN
-78 TGSAS
+78 TSSAS
-83 IKPLKKMVEEL
+83 RPLKVMVEEL
-94 MTASSQLRKASEQVA
+94 LNTSSQLRKASEQVA

-122 ANSGEL
+122 ATSGEL

-141 AIFSSS
+141 AVFSSS

-160 LARSVEENTQR
+160 LARSVEENTRR

-204 SRITDIIEVI
+204 TRITDIIEVI

-270 VAKARDGGKLA
+270 VNKARDGGKLA

-305 ALSASEQTEKMR
+305 ALSASEQTDKMR

-341 TAIQD
+341 TTIQD

-361 TVAAEQLFAQV
+361 TVAAEQLIAQV
-372 QILSDLVDRLASQIG
+372 LILSDLVDRLATQIG
-387 TSKKSQIA
+387 TSKTSEVTPIQTL
-395 PMQASKPKKEAVN
+395 KPKKEAAN
-408 NARLLPAPS
+408 SARLLPAPA
-417 KKSGPTKFNPE
+417 KKAGATKFNPE
-428 MKRPL
+428 SKRPPL
-433 AMKAST
+433 MKAT
-439 SNINQSSSS
+439 TLNINP
-448 KSKPDP
+448 SKPKSDP

>member
-9 LNRGVCV
+9 LNWGGYVL
-16 FALLILLG
+16 ALLILLG

-34 VSLEDSS
+34 LSLEESS
-41 VDQATLD
+41 LDQATLEK
-48 TLHGLSATHELW
+48 LYELSATHELW
-60 LIVLA
+60 LIILV
-65 GILAMLSGLIFWN
+65 GILALLSVLIFWN
-78 TGSAS
+78 TSSAS
-83 IKPLKKMVEEL
+83 RPLKVMVEEL
-94 MTASSQLRKASEQVA
+94 LNTSSQLRKASEQVA

-122 ANSGEL
+122 ATSGEL

-141 AIFSSS
+141 AVFSSS

-160 LARSVEENTQR
+160 LARSVEENTRR

-204 SRITDIIEVI
+204 TRITDIIEVI

-270 VAKARDGGKLA
+270 VTKARDGGKLA

-305 ALSASEQTEKMR
+305 ALSASEQTDKMR

-372 QILSDLVDRLASQIG
+372 LILSDLVDRLATQIG
-387 TSKKSQIA
+387 TSK
-395 PMQASKPKKEAVN
+395 ASEVTPIQTLKRKKEAAN
-408 NARLLPAPS
+408 SARLLPAPA
-417 KKSGPTKFNPE
+417 KKAGATKFNPE
-428 MKRPL
+428 SKRPPT
-433 AMKAST
+433 MKAT
-439 SNINQSSSS
+439 TLNINP
-448 KSKPDP
+448 SKPKSDP

>member
-16 FALLILLG
+16 LALLILLG

-34 VSLEDSS
+34 LSLEDSS
-41 VDQATLD
+41 LDQAALETLQ
-48 TLHGLSATHELW
+48 GLSATHELW

-65 GILAMLSGLIFWN
+65 GVLALLSVLVFWN

-83 IKPLKKMVEEL
+83 TKPLKKMVEEL

-109 KNSAELSNDSMQQ
+109 KNSAELSNDSLQQ
-122 ANSGEL
+122 ATSGEL

-141 AIFSSS
+141 AVFSSS
-147 SIQVAEQIEDINA
+147 SIQVAEQIEDINP
-160 LARSVEENTQR
+160 LARSVEENTRR

-189 MSEISSAMRGVQEGS
+189 MSEISSAMRDVREGS
-204 SRITDIIEVI
+204 NRITDIIEVI

-270 VAKARDGGKLA
+270 VTKARDGGKLA

-291 LQTVVEVVDLVSDV
+291 LKTVVEVVDLVSDV

-361 TVAAEQLFAQV
+361 SVAAEQLFAQV
-372 QILSDLVDRLASQIG
+372 QILSELVDRLASQIG
-387 TSKKSQIA
+387 GSKNTQAA
-395 PMQASKPKKEAVN
+395 PQAPKPKKEAVN
-408 NARLLPAPS
+408 KARLLPAPA
-417 KKSGPTKFNPE
+417 KKAGPTKYNPE
-428 MKRPL
+428 MKRPM

-439 SNINQSSSS
+439 SGINHSNPS
-448 KSKPDP
+448 KPKPDP

>member
-16 FALLILLG
+16 LALLILLG

-34 VSLEDSS
+34 LYLEDSS
-41 VDQATLD
+41 LDQAALETLQ
-48 TLHGLSATHELW
+48 GLSATHELW
-60 LIVLA
+60 LIALAGVLA
-65 GILAMLSGLIFWN
+65 LLSVLVFWN

-83 IKPLKKMVEEL
+83 TKPLKKMVEEL

-109 KNSAELSNDSMQQ
+109 KNSAELSNDSLQQ
-122 ANSGEL
+122 ATSGEL

-141 AIFSSS
+141 AVFSSS

-160 LARSVEENTQR
+160 LARSVEENTRR
-171 TLELSAEARA
+171 TLELSAEART

-189 MSEISSAMRGVQEGS
+189 MSEISSAMRDVREGS
-204 SRITDIIEVI
+204 NRITDIIEVI

-270 VAKARDGGKLA
+270 VTKARDGGKLA

-291 LQTVVEVVDLVSDV
+291 LKTVVEVVDLVSDV

-341 TAIQD
+341 TAI
-346 MIKVAQKSAMNAESG
+346 
-361 TVAAEQLFAQV
+361 
-372 QILSDLVDRLASQIG
+372 
-387 TSKKSQIA
+387 
-395 PMQASKPKKEAVN
+395 
-408 NARLLPAPS
+408 
-417 KKSGPTKFNPE
+417 
-428 MKRPL
+428 
-433 AMKAST
+433 
-439 SNINQSSSS
+439 
-448 KSKPDP
+448 
-454 QSKPSDII
+454 
-462 PMRDDFSEF
+462 

>member
-9 LNRGVCV
+9 LNWGGYVL
-16 FALLILLG
+16 ALLILLG

-34 VSLEDSS
+34 LSLEESS
-41 VDQATLD
+41 LDQATLEK
-48 TLHGLSATHELW
+48 LYELSATHELW
-60 LIVLA
+60 LIILV
-65 GILAMLSGLIFWN
+65 GILALLSVLIFWN
-78 TGSAS
+78 TSSAS
-83 IKPLKKMVEEL
+83 RPLKVMVEEL
-94 MTASSQLRKASEQVA
+94 LNTSSQLRKASEQVA

-122 ANSGEL
+122 ATSGEL

-141 AIFSSS
+141 AVFSSS

-160 LARSVEENTQR
+160 LARSVEENTRR

-204 SRITDIIEVI
+204 TRITDIIEVI

-270 VAKARDGGKLA
+270 VTKARDGGKLA

-305 ALSASEQTEKMR
+305 ALSASEQTDKMR

-372 QILSDLVDRLASQIG
+372 LILSDLVDRLATQIG
-387 TSKKSQIA
+387 TSKTSEVTSIQTL
-395 PMQASKPKKEAVN
+395 KPKKEAAN
-408 NARLLPAPS
+408 SARLLPAPA
-417 KKSGPTKFNPE
+417 KKAGATKFNPE
-428 MKRPL
+428 SKRPPT
-433 AMKAST
+433 MKAT
-439 SNINQSSSS
+439 TLNINP
-448 KSKPDP
+448 SKPKSDP

>member
-16 FALLILLG
+16 LALLILLG

-34 VSLEDSS
+34 LSLEDSS
-41 VDQATLD
+41 LD
-48 TLHGLSATHELW
+48 KAALETLHGLSVTHELW
-60 LIVLA
+60 LIVLT
-65 GILAMLSGLIFWN
+65 GILALLSVLVFWN

-83 IKPLKKMVEEL
+83 IKPLKKIVEEL
-94 MTASSQLRKASEQVA
+94 ITASSQLRKASEQVS
-109 KNSAELSNDSMQQ
+109 KNSAELSNDSLQQ
-122 ANSGEL
+122 ATSGEL

-141 AIFSSS
+141 AVFSSS
-147 SIQVAEQIEDINA
+147 SNQVAEQIEDINA
-160 LARSVEENTQR
+160 LARSVEENTRR

-204 SRITDIIEVI
+204 NRITDIIEVI

-270 VAKARDGGKLA
+270 VTKARDGGKLA

-291 LQTVVEVVDLVSDV
+291 LKTVVEVVDLVSDV
-305 ALSASEQTEKMR
+305 ALSASEQTDKMR

-341 TAIQD
+341 KAIQD

-361 TVAAEQLFAQV
+361 SVAAEQLFAQV
-372 QILSDLVDRLASQIG
+372 QILSDLVDRLASQISS
-387 TSKKSQIA
+387 SKNSQAA
-395 PMQASKPKKEAVN
+395 PQAPKPKKEAAN

-417 KKSGPTKFNPE
+417 KKAGPAKFNPE

-433 AMKAST
+433 ALKKST
-439 SNINQSSSS
+439 SNINPS
-448 KSKPDP
+448 KPKPDP

>member
-16 FALLILLG
+16 LALLILLG

-34 VSLEDSS
+34 LSLEDSS
-41 VDQATLD
+41 LDQAALETLQ
-48 TLHGLSATHELW
+48 GLSATHELW

-65 GILAMLSGLIFWN
+65 GVLALLSVLVFWN

-83 IKPLKKMVEEL
+83 TKPLKKMVEEL

-109 KNSAELSNDSMQQ
+109 KNSAELSNDSLQQ
-122 ANSGEL
+122 ATSGEL

-141 AIFSSS
+141 AVFSSS

-160 LARSVEENTQR
+160 LARSVEENTRR

-189 MSEISSAMRGVQEGS
+189 MSEISSAMRDVREGS
-204 SRITDIIEVI
+204 NRITDIIEVI

-270 VAKARDGGKLA
+270 VSKARDGGKLA

-291 LQTVVEVVDLVSDV
+291 LKTVVEVVDLVSDV

-361 TVAAEQLFAQV
+361 SVAAEQLFAQV
-372 QILSDLVDRLASQIG
+372 QILSELVDRLASQIG
-387 TSKKSQIA
+387 SSKKTQAA
-395 PMQASKPKKEAVN
+395 PQAPKPKKEAVN
-408 NARLLPAPS
+408 KARLLPAPE
-417 KKSGPTKFNPE
+417 KKTGPTKYNPE

-439 SNINQSSSS
+439 SGINHSNPS
-448 KSKPDP
+448 KPKPDP

>member
-16 FALLILLG
+16 LALLILLG

-34 VSLEDSS
+34 LSLEDSS
-41 VDQATLD
+41 LDQAALETLQ
-48 TLHGLSATHELW
+48 GLSATHELW
-60 LIVLA
+60 LIALAGVLA
-65 GILAMLSGLIFWN
+65 LLSVLVFWN

-83 IKPLKKMVEEL
+83 TKPLKKMVEEL

-109 KNSAELSNDSMQQ
+109 KNSAELSNDSLQQ
-122 ANSGEL
+122 ATSGEL

-141 AIFSSS
+141 AVFSSS

-160 LARSVEENTQR
+160 LARSVEENTRR
-171 TLELSAEARA
+171 TLELSAEART

-189 MSEISSAMRGVQEGS
+189 MSEISSAMRDVREGS
-204 SRITDIIEVI
+204 NRITDIIEVI

-270 VAKARDGGKLA
+270 VTKARDGGKLA

-291 LQTVVEVVDLVSDV
+291 LKTVVEVVDLVSDV

-361 TVAAEQLFAQV
+361 SVAAEQLFAQV
-372 QILSDLVDRLASQIG
+372 QILSELVDRLASQIG
-387 TSKKSQIA
+387 GSKNAQAA
-395 PMQASKPKKEAVN
+395 PQAPKPKKEAVN
-408 NARLLPAPS
+408 KARLL
-417 KKSGPTKFNPE
+417 
-428 MKRPL
+428 
-433 AMKAST
+433 
-439 SNINQSSSS
+439 
-448 KSKPDP
+448 
-454 QSKPSDII
+454 
-462 PMRDDFSEF
+462 

>member
-9 LNRGVCV
+9 LNWGGYVL
-16 FALLILLG
+16 ALLILLG

-34 VSLEDSS
+34 LSLEESS
-41 VDQATLD
+41 LDQATLEK
-48 TLHGLSATHELW
+48 LYELSATHELW
-60 LIVLA
+60 LIILV
-65 GILAMLSGLIFWN
+65 GILALLSVLIFWN
-78 TGSAS
+78 TSSAS
-83 IKPLKKMVEEL
+83 RPLKVMVEEL
-94 MTASSQLRKASEQVA
+94 LNTSSQLRKASEQVA

-122 ANSGEL
+122 ATSGEL

-141 AIFSSS
+141 AVFSSS

-160 LARSVEENTQR
+160 LARSVEENTRR

-204 SRITDIIEVI
+204 TRITDIIEVI

-270 VAKARDGGKLA
+270 VTKARDVGKA
-281 ADGEAALQNI
+281 CCRWR
-291 LQTVVEVVDLVSDV
+291 S
-305 ALSASEQTEKMR
+305 S
-317 EAERLIIEI
+317 
-326 KQASTDQ
+326 
-333 NKHTPELA
+333 
-341 TAIQD
+341 
-346 MIKVAQKSAMNAESG
+346 
-361 TVAAEQLFAQV
+361 
-372 QILSDLVDRLASQIG
+372 
-387 TSKKSQIA
+387 TSKY
-395 PMQASKPKKEAVN
+395 
-408 NARLLPAPS
+408 PANCS
-417 KKSGPTKFNPE
+417 
-428 MKRPL
+428 
-433 AMKAST
+433 
-439 SNINQSSSS
+439 
-448 KSKPDP
+448 
-454 QSKPSDII
+454 
-462 PMRDDFSEF
+462 

>member
-9 LNRGVCV
+9 LNWGGYVL
-16 FALLILLG
+16 ALLILLG

-34 VSLEDSS
+34 LSLEESS
-41 VDQATLD
+41 LDQATLEK
-48 TLHGLSATHELW
+48 LYELSATHELW
-60 LIVLA
+60 LIILV
-65 GILAMLSGLIFWN
+65 GILALLSVLIFWN
-78 TGSAS
+78 TSSAS
-83 IKPLKKMVEEL
+83 RPLKVMVEEL
-94 MTASSQLRKASEQVA
+94 LNTSSQLRKASEQVA

-122 ANSGEL
+122 ATSGEL

-141 AIFSSS
+141 AVFSSS

-160 LARSVEENTQR
+160 LARSVEENTRR

-204 SRITDIIEVI
+204 TRITDIIEVI

-270 VAKARDGGKLA
+270 VTKARDGGKLA

-305 ALSASEQTEKMR
+305 ALSASEQTDKMR

-361 TVAAEQLFAQV
+361 TVAAEQLIAQV
-372 QILSDLVDRLASQIG
+372 LILSDLVDRLATQIG
-387 TSKKSQIA
+387 TSKTSEVTPIQTLKR
-395 PMQASKPKKEAVN
+395 KKEAAN
-408 NARLLPAPS
+408 SARLLPAPA
-417 KKSGPTKFNPE
+417 KKAGATKFNPE
-428 MKRPL
+428 SKRPPT
-433 AMKAST
+433 MKAT
-439 SNINQSSSS
+439 TLNINP
-448 KSKPDP
+448 SKPKSDP

>member
-16 FALLILLG
+16 LALLILLG

-34 VSLEDSS
+34 LSLEDSS
-41 VDQATLD
+41 LDQAALETLQ
-48 TLHGLSATHELW
+48 GLSATHELW
-60 LIVLA
+60 LIVMAGVLA
-65 GILAMLSGLIFWN
+65 LLSVLVFWN

-83 IKPLKKMVEEL
+83 TKPLKKMVEEL

-109 KNSAELSNDSMQQ
+109 KNSAELSNDSLQQ
-122 ANSGEL
+122 ATSGEL

-141 AIFSSS
+141 AVFSSS

-160 LARSVEENTQR
+160 LARSVEENTRR
-171 TLELSAEARA
+171 TLELSAEART

-189 MSEISSAMRGVQEGS
+189 MSEISSAMRDVREGS
-204 SRITDIIEVI
+204 NRITDIIEVI

-270 VAKARDGGKLA
+270 VSKARDGGKLA

-291 LQTVVEVVDLVSDV
+291 LKTVVEVVDLVSDV

-361 TVAAEQLFAQV
+361 SVAAEQLFAQV
-372 QILSDLVDRLASQIG
+372 QILSELVDRLASQIG
-387 TSKKSQIA
+387 GSKNAQAA
-395 PMQASKPKKEAVN
+395 PQVPKPKKEAVN
-408 NARLLPAPS
+408 KARLLPAPE
-417 KKSGPTKFNPE
+417 KKASPTKYNPE

-439 SNINQSSSS
+439 SSINPS
-448 KSKPDP
+448 KPKPDP
-454 QSKPSDII
+454 QGKPSDII